1 MHDSLIFIREEGV
14 TSPRELEEKKKENQ
28 TKALKFCG
36 ESKRSLCFSL
46 LSCIGTEGPK

>member
-1 MHDSLIFIREEGV
+1 MHDSQIFIREEGV
-14 TSPRELEEKKKENQ
+14 TSPREPEEEKKKKNK

-46 LSCIGTEGPK
+46 LS